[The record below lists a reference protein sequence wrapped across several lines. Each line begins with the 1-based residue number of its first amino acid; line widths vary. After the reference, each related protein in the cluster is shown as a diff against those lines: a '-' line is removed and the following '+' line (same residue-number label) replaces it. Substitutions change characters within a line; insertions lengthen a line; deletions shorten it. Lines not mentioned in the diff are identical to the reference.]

1 MLKKALV
8 AVFWV
13 VALMTLGCACWVV
26 VVLCG
31 WPLWCMPLM
40 VIGVLSGGWLLF
52 WSVRRWQGWRLRK
65 HMQRDL
71 PDRVAPLS
79 PDVDQCWN
87 DGVRLLRQSR
97 LGRSGYFGSALHALP
112 WFMLLGDTSGDKST
126 LLAHSG
132 LATPLRSLRH
142 EANTRPAKV
151 LDWWFFEHAVVLAP
165 AQRLLDCASAWKRLL
180 LRLVRSRRRE
190 PLNGVIL
197 VIEIERLQEK
207 NNAYLQELGRNL
219 RQQVDDLVTVSGA
232 RLPVYL
238 VLSGAERIN
247 GMNEWAA
254 SLNQDQRQQ
263 ALGLLADAGDTDAHG
278 FLDKVL
284 GEINHRLFE
293 LRIDLGQRGLPGTQA
308 LHFPERV
315 GALRPAL
322 EQLLLPAFD
331 SNPYCATPLLSGLFL
346 TGQGVDEEGSPVG
359 WFSRELFDRVL
370 PGQRF
375 AYRSIDGWRHWSR
388 LSGHA
393 AIVLWLVGCGALAL
407 LLAYSSNHV
416 RHELDLMA
424 QEWPRTSAFGKGLD
438 QDLQTFQQQHRFIE
452 NLEHEVAPSWKL
464 WLPFHHRVSQVIG
477 HDRAQYVVA
486 FDNSVQ
492 RPLFME
498 LLPEQL
504 QAIATSHNDT
514 LIASYA
520 ELLVRR
526 INLINA
532 RLVGGSLDALPGP
545 GEQLLPLLGQ
555 VLPDQLPSATQARS
569 LSNSFKAYLR
579 WQTDERALAQD
590 RASALRQLDGLGLA
604 NRPLSWLE
612 AWADQQSQ
620 LPSLRYSDFMPVPP
634 AADAALP
641 RAFTVEG
648 RKAILGF
655 IDEWASAVG
664 NQADWK
670 NQREHFLV
678 QYQNDTQDAW
688 YRFIEGYL
696 SMDPADLDNQA
707 QWRDILSTVGTAR
720 EPSRQLLQRT
730 AARIALIPVANRRPW
745 AQLSVHVNRLLELA
759 QKTPASGHAGL
770 LGDLRTANDLG
781 SDALRGTVSSG
792 SVAKGVDA
800 VNTDMSQAKALSRFN
815 QKLQA
820 VATDLRKSD
829 AQAFQVALDNWGY
842 GNDPSIKS
850 AGLWEAQDLREG
862 LRRQLTQGDAS
873 EPAVWKLAFGGVD
886 LAMAY
891 AGQIAACQLQQDW
904 NSQVLSAVAGVH
916 DPVVLTDTL
925 YGERGQVPR
934 FLAGPI
940 KTFIQQDA
948 QGFKAVVAL
957 GQKVPFNDGFLAYA
971 GRMQHAQSDLAVAKR
986 QTDAQQAERQA
997 QRRNLQAAQKEL
1009 QAQQA
1014 TLQPQL
1020 NLPGQAAVV
1029 AIQATP
1035 VSINLGARQL
1045 PQQTRLTLQ
1054 CSSHSNVLDNF
1065 NFPTST
1071 DFTWAPGACGDVSLQ
1086 VRFAH
1091 YTLTKHWPGAQGFID
1106 FLQAFAGGQRTL
1118 TPDDFPDQRDL
1129 MASDNITHL
1138 TLTYRYTGADS
1149 LLRTEQQAQ
1158 AANSQAKA
1166 IDEQLKTINDQL
1178 SAMDAQDAA
1187 DSMGEAAQGSVAE
1200 RRLAAQRPPEQIA
1213 YCRSYAPGAV
1223 SSATLKALPE

>member
-8 AVFWV
+8 AVFWM

-31 WPLWCMPLM
+31 WPLWCLPLM
-40 VIGVLSGGWLLF
+40 VIGVLSGGWLLL
-52 WSVRRWQGWRLRK
+52 WTVRQWQGWRLRK
-65 HMQRDL
+65 HLQRDL

-112 WFMLLGDTSGDKST
+112 WFMLLGDTSSDKST

-132 LATPLRSLRH
+132 LATPLRSARH
-142 EANTRPAKV
+142 KV
-151 LDWWFFEHAVVLAP
+151 LNWWFFEHAVVLDP
-165 AQRLLDCASAWKRLL
+165 AKPLLDCASAWKRLMV
-180 LRLVRSRRRE
+180 RLARSRRRE

-197 VIEIERLQEK
+197 AIAIERLQET
-207 NNAYLQELGRNL
+207 NNAYLQTLGQNL
-219 RQQVDDLVTVSGA
+219 RQQVDDLVTVFGA

-238 VLSGAERIN
+238 VLTGAERIE
-247 GMNEWAA
+247 GMHEWAA

-263 ALGLLADAGDTDAHG
+263 ALGLLADAGDADAQG

-284 GEINHRLFE
+284 GEINRRLFE
-293 LRIDLGQRGLPGTQA
+293 LRIDLGQRGLPSAQA
-308 LHFPERV
+308 LHVPERV
-315 GALRPAL
+315 GALRPGL

-331 SNPYCATPLLSGLFL
+331 RNPYCAPPLLSGLFL
-346 TGQGVDEEGSPVG
+346 TGQGVDENGSPVG

-370 PGQRF
+370 PVQRF
-375 AYRSIDGWRHWSR
+375 AYRSIDGWRHWR
-388 LSGHA
+388 RWSGHA
-393 AIVLWLVGCGALAL
+393 AIVLWLVACGALATL
-407 LLAYSSNHV
+407 LIDSSSHV
-416 RHELDLMA
+416 RHELDLMT
-424 QEWPRTSAFGKGLD
+424 QEWPRTRAFGNGLD
-438 QDLQTFQQQHRFIE
+438 QDLQTFQQQHQFIE
-452 NLEHEVAPSWKL
+452 NLEHELAPSWKR

-477 HDRAQYVVA
+477 YDRARYVTA
-486 FDNSVQ
+486 FDNNVQ
-492 RPLFME
+492 RPLFMK
-498 LLPEQL
+498 LLPDQL
-504 QAIATSHNDT
+504 HAIATSHNDT

-520 ELLVRR
+520 ELLVRQ

-555 VLPDQLPSATQARS
+555 LLPDQVPSATQARS
-569 LSNSFKAYLR
+569 LSHSFKAYLR
-579 WQTDERALAQD
+579 WQTDEQALVEERAN
-590 RASALRQLDGLGLA
+590 ALRQLNGLGLA
-604 NRPLSWLE
+604 TRSLSWLE

-620 LPSLRYSDFMPVPP
+620 LPSLRYSDFMQVPP
-634 AADAALP
+634 SADAALP

-648 RKAILGF
+648 RNAILGF
-655 IDEWASAVG
+655 IDEWVCAMG
-664 NQADWK
+664 NQAEWK

-696 SMDPADLDNQA
+696 SMNPADRDNQA
-707 QWRDILSTVGTAR
+707 QSRDILSTVGTAR
-720 EPSRQLLQRT
+720 EPSRQLLQRA
-730 AARIALIPVANRRPW
+730 AARVALIPVANRRPW

-759 QKTPASGHAGL
+759 QTAPASGHASL
-770 LGDLRTANDLG
+770 LGNLRTANDLG
-781 SDALRGTVSSG
+781 SDVLKGSVSSG

-800 VNTDMSQAKALSRFN
+800 VNTDMSQAKALSQFN

-873 EPAVWKLAFGGVD
+873 EPVVWKLAFGGLD
-886 LAMAY
+886 FAMDY
-891 AGQIAACQLQQDW
+891 AGQVAACQLQQDW

-925 YGERGQVPR
+925 YGERGQVPK
-934 FLAGPI
+934 FLTGPI

-948 QGFKAVVAL
+948 QGFKAVTAL
-957 GQKVPFNDGFLAYA
+957 GHKVPFNDGFLTYA
-971 GRMQHAQSDLAVAKR
+971 GRLQHAQSDLAVAKR
-986 QTDAQQAERQA
+986 QNAAQQAERQA
-997 QRRNLQAAQKEL
+997 QRQNLQAAQKAL

-1020 NLPGQAAVV
+1020 NLPANAAVV
-1029 AIQATP
+1029 GIQATP

-1106 FLQAFAGGQRTL
+1106 FLQTFASGQRTL
-1118 TPDDFPDQRDL
+1118 TPDDFPEQRDL

-1158 AANSQAKA
+1158 AASSQAKA

-1178 SAMDAQDAA
+1178 TAMDAQDAA
-1187 DSMGEAAQGSVAE
+1187 ETMGEAAQGSITE
-1200 RRLAAQRPPEQIA
+1200 RRLAAQRPPAQIA
-1213 YCRSYAPGAV
+1213 YCRAYAPEPGF
-1223 SSATLKALPE
+1223 SSTLKAPPE